1 MPIRIEKVMILN
13 VGRRIYQFLKSV
25 LSSLLLFFCSISAF
39 SQTDSIDV
47 FIQGQ
52 MQKRRIPGLELAI
65 VRNGKIVKTGF
76 YGLANIQDSIPVS
89 SKSVF
94 TINSITKA
102 FVGVAI
108 LQLAEEGKLKL
119 NDRLFSLITNCLNNN

>member
-1 MPIRIEKVMILN
+1 M
-13 VGRRIYQFLKSV
+13 
-25 LSSLLLFFCSISAF
+25 
-39 SQTDSIDV
+39 
-47 FIQGQ
+47 QGQ

-119 NDRLFSLITNCLNNN
+119 NDRLFH